1 MISTQFHNKTRYKL
15 ILITQLYR
23 RKIKDFLP
31 KSESYHY
38 LCITPTGVFMTPQ
51 KKDNNP
57 SPSNF
62 RAGTI
67 RSGRWCS
74 CGTRQSQIDDVL
86 LACCFSATETRVMKH
101 RAQFLCWCRNPAVTQ
116 SAEHYVPQ
124 HSAILYCNVT
134 WLAVIPKCFC
144 FAVIPLTVDLLQQL
158 NQSCNT
164 GISLSQCDLQIHKCL

>member
-23 RKIKDFLP
+23 RKIKDFLS

-38 LCITPTGVFMTPQ
+38 VKETICALHLQECLWHPRKKTTTLLHQTLEQARFGQAGGVHVALAKARLMMYCLRAASQPQ
-51 KKDNNP
+51 K
-57 SPSNF
+57 
-62 RAGTI
+62 
-67 RSGRWCS
+67 
-74 CGTRQSQIDDVL
+74 
-86 LACCFSATETRVMKH
+86 
-101 RAQFLCWCRNPAVTQ
+101 QFLCGCRNPAVTQ

-124 HSAILYCNVT
+124 HSAILCCNVT

-164 GISLSQCDLQIHKCL
+164 GISLSQCHLQIHKCL